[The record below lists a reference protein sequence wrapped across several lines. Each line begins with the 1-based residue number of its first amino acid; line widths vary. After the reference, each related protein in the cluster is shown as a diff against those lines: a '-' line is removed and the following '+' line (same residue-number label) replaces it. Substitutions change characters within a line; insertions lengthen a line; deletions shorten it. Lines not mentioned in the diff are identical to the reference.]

1 MTGSRRALVIVV
13 VVVVVALGS
22 WALVANSHSP
32 APTTTTTTPAPVTTT
47 TAPPSSAVWPLGR
60 SGYTDPVAVARA
72 FALRYL
78 AMPTVVTSAYR
89 AGDSRSG
96 EVDVRPSDRGP
107 VTTVL
112 VRQLSGTET
121 WSVLGAVG
129 QDLTITTPP
138 SLSVVRSPL
147 TVTGTSTAF
156 EGVANLEL
164 RADGQSAPVASAIVH
179 GGSMGVVGPF
189 HGVLSFTTP
198 TARAGALILFTRS
211 AKDGSLLVASVM
223 RVWF

>member
-1 MTGSRRALVIVV
+1 MTGSRRALVILVV
-13 VVVVVALGS
+13 VLVVALGS
-22 WALVANSHSP
+22 WALVANTRSP
-32 APTTTTTTPAPVTTT
+32 APTTTTTRPPVTTT
-47 TAPPSSAVWPLGR
+47 TAPPSTAVWPLGR

-78 AMPTVVTSAYR
+78 AMPTVVTGAYR

-96 EVDVRPSDRGP
+96 EVEVRPSDRGP

-112 VRQLSGTET
+112 VRELSGTTT
-121 WSVLGAVG
+121 WSVLGSVG
-129 QDLTITTPP
+129 QDLTIASPP

-164 RADGQSAPVASAIVH
+164 RADGEAAPIASAVVH

-189 HGVLSFTTP
+189 RGVLHFTTP
-198 TARAGALILFTRS
+198 SARAGALILFTRS
-211 AKDGSLLVASVM
+211 AKDGSVMVASVM
-223 RVWF
+223 RVWY

>member
-1 MTGSRRALVIVV
+1 MTGRRRALVILAI
-13 VVVVVALGS
+13 VVVVAVGS
-22 WALVANSHSP
+22 WALVASSRSP
-32 APTTTTTTPAPVTTT
+32 APTTTTTGAPVTTT
-47 TAPPSSAVWPLGR
+47 TAPPSSALWPLGR

-78 AMPTVVTSAYR
+78 ALPTVVTGAYR

-96 EVDVRPSDRGP
+96 EVDVRPGRGGP

-112 VRQLSGTET
+112 VRQLSGATT

-129 QDLTITTPP
+129 QDLTITSPP

-164 RADGQSAPVASAIVH
+164 RADGRTAPIARAVVH
-179 GGSMGVVGPF
+179 GGSMGAVGPF
-189 HGVLSFTTP
+189 RGVLRFATP
-198 TARAGALILFTRS
+198 SARAGALILFTRS
-211 AKDGSLLVASVM
+211 AKDGSVAVASVL

>member
-13 VVVVVALGS
+13 ALMVVALGS
-22 WALVANSHSP
+22 WALAVNSRSP
-32 APTTTTTTPAPVTTT
+32 ATSTTTTGAPATTT
-47 TAPPSSAVWPLGR
+47 TAPPSSALWPLGH
-60 SGYTDPVAVARA
+60 SDYTDPVAVARA

-78 AMPTVVTSAYR
+78 AMATVVTGVYR

-96 EVDVRPSDRGP
+96 EVDVRPDSRGP

-112 VRQLSGTET
+112 VRQLSGAST

-129 QDLTITTPP
+129 QDLTITSPP
-138 SLSVVRSPL
+138 SPSIVRSPL

-164 RADGQSAPVASAIVH
+164 RADGRTAPIASAVVH

-189 HGVLSFTTP
+189 RGVLHFATP
-198 TARAGALILFTRS
+198 SARAGALILFTRS
-211 AKDGSLLVASVM
+211 AKDGSLTVASVL

>member
-1 MTGSRRALVIVV
+1 MILVVILI
-13 VVVVVALGS
+13 VALGS
-22 WALVANSHSP
+22 WALVANTRSP
-32 APTTTTTTPAPVTTT
+32 APTTTTTTTTAPVTTT
-47 TAPPSSAVWPLGR
+47 TGPPSSAVWPLGR
-60 SGYTDPVAVARA
+60 SGYTNPVAVARA

-78 AMPTVVTSAYR
+78 AMPTVVTSTYR

-96 EVDVRPSDRGP
+96 EVDVRPSLRGP

-112 VRQLSGTET
+112 VRQLSGTST

-129 QDLTITTPP
+129 QDLTISSPP
-138 SLSVVRSPL
+138 SYSVVRSPL

-164 RADGQSAPVASAIVH
+164 RADGQTAPIASAIVH

-189 HGVLSFTTP
+189 RGVLHFSAP
-198 TARAGALILFTRS
+198 SARAGALILFTRS
-211 AKDGSLLVASVM
+211 AKDGSVVVASVM

>member
-1 MTGSRRALVIVV
+1 MTGSRRALVILVV
-13 VVVVVALGS
+13 IVVVALGS
-22 WALVANSHSP
+22 WALVANTRSP
-32 APTTTTTTPAPVTTT
+32 APTTTTTRAPVTTT

-60 SGYTDPVAVARA
+60 SGYANPRAVARA

-78 AMPTVVTSAYR
+78 AMPTVVTGAYR

-96 EVDVRPSDRGP
+96 EVEVRPSARGP

-112 VRQLSGTET
+112 VRRLSGAAT
-121 WSVLGAVG
+121 WSVLGTVG
-129 QDLTITTPP
+129 QDLTITSPP

-164 RADGQSAPVASAIVH
+164 RADGEAAPIASAVVH

-189 HGVLSFTTP
+189 RGVLHFTTP
-198 TARAGALILFTRS
+198 SARAGALILFTRS
-211 AKDGSLLVASVM
+211 AKDGSVTVASVM
-223 RVWF
+223 RVWY